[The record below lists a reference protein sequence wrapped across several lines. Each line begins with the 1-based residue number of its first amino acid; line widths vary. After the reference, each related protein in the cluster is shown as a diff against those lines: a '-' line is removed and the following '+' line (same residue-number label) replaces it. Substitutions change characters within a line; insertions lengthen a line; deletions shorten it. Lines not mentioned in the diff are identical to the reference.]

1 VAKLQGRW
9 FLPFLIKLPL
19 VRLKKGEVT
28 DEDVR
33 RRCKRLS
40 GGSCMLSEFS
50 RGCSEVVLA
59 KEGIS
64 APETRQDR
72 GIRAVLAGGKQKGE
86 TTGKCAIQ
94 LTTQEREFLMDVWQ
108 HPTSAVRQ
116 RYGRL
121 RLSSYRG
128 NFIQRSLFRRELVCF
143 FYVVLS
149 GGRIKTLILTDKG
162 KEVLGISERESDRHG
177 GPEHRYWVKVIA
189 GHLCANGYEV
199 SEEVPIGGG
208 KAIDV
213 VASRDARRIAFEVET
228 GKSDAEANVQK
239 CIDAGVNKVVVV
251 FTSLS
256 ASRNFPATLAT
267 NPFIEILK
275 GSEALQRTKW

>member
-1 VAKLQGRW
+1 
-9 FLPFLIKLPL
+9 
-19 VRLKKGEVT
+19 
-28 DEDVR
+28 
-33 RRCKRLS
+33 
-40 GGSCMLSEFS
+40 MLSELS

-64 APETRQDR
+64 APETSQDR
-72 GIRAVLAGGKQKGE
+72 GIPAVLAGGKEKDR

-121 RLSSYRG
+121 RFSPYRG
-128 NFIQRSLFRRELVCF
+128 NFLQRSLFRRELVCF

-149 GGRIKTLILTDKG
+149 RGRIKTLMLTDKG
-162 KEVLGISERESDRHG
+162 KEVLGINERESDRHG
-177 GPEHRYWVKVIA
+177 GPEHRYWGRVIA
-189 GHLCANGYEV
+189 DRLRANGYEV

-208 KAIDV
+208 KAIDI
-213 VASRDARRIAFEVET
+213 VASRDGRRIAFEIET
-228 GKSDAEANVQK
+228 GKSDVLGNVQK
-239 CIDAGVNKVVVV
+239 CLEAGMEKVVVV
-251 FTSLS
+251 LTSSS

-275 GSEALQRTKW
+275 GPDALRKTEW